1 MRMLMRTL
9 SGWMTYATLRAT
21 HLGVGRRQV
30 LLLAGGLVIV
40 MLALSPGAAVRYPSH
55 REASHASPMDLP
67 PTPSVA
73 SAATR
78 PAEAAPPRVAPSS
91 DDMGQTEAAPELVNP
106 FNGRTLREEPRN
118 AGTGATYPSRPTATG
133 ADKLAVEI
141 ARQEQELAR
150 VHKDTRALLRPPARP
165 PAPRAPTIPPAQPL
179 AIASQSA
186 LVRYRGV
193 RITTWPGSTLGGW
206 TVDAVFPDGI
216 AIRHHERRA
225 FLPLAFPSPRAR

>member
-1 MRMLMRTL
+1 MRMLLRTL

-21 HLGVGRRQV
+21 HLRVGQWQV

-40 MLALSPGAAVRYPSH
+40 TFGIVAWRGSTRPTALSGLPRIT
-55 REASHASPMDLP
+55 MDLP

-73 SAATR
+73 SASTR
-78 PAEAAPPRVAPSS
+78 PAEAEPLPVAPKS
-91 DDMGQTEAAPELVNP
+91 DGPQREPAADLVNP
-106 FNGRTLREEPRN
+106 FSGRTLREEHDAR
-118 AGTGATYPSRPTATG
+118 ALTLRTQ
-133 ADKLAVEI
+133 ADQRRLELTTLAVEI

-150 VHKDTRALLRPPARP
+150 VRKDTQELPRPRARP
-165 PAPRAPTIPPAQPL
+165 AAPRVLAIPQAQPL

-206 TVDAVFPDGI
+206 TVDAVFPDGL
-216 AIRHHERRA
+216 AIRHQEQRA
-225 FLPLAFPSPRAR
+225 FLPLAFPSPRGR